1 MGNIIKIRRIKMT
14 NKEKLEQLEKRIT
27 DNSNAIMGMQ
37 YGRKALVKE
46 WKVYEDAYIEYLKK
60 KNRFR
65 NFLWRLF
72 CKITFRST
80 KLTRKELNKH
90 VAKKMA
96 RVFYKKG

>member
-1 MGNIIKIRRIKMT
+1 MGSIIKIGRTEMT
-14 NKEKLEQLEKRIT
+14 NEEKFEQLEKRII

-65 NFLWRLF
+65 NFLWRLYR
-72 CKITFRST
+72 KITFRNT

-90 VAKKMA
+90 VARKMA